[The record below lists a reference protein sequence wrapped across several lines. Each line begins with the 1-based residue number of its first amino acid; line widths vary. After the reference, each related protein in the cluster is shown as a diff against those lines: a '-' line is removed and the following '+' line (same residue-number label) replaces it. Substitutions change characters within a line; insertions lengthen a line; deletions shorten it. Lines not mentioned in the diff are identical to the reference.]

1 MRRSVRAMA
10 VCTGGVRLV
19 EKGPAMRSRFVWVCV
34 VVPVIA
40 AGETYTL
47 ARVTGNAVNL
57 RAAPSVGAPAFGKA
71 SEDEHLVTCG
81 TTGDWVRVYLPKKL
95 PVFISKDDIA
105 REGGETFVQ
114 RPAAVR
120 MEPDRTFAEVGRIPP
135 GTNVKLIRQYGVWWA
150 IEPPLSLTAYV
161 KSQYVKGV
169 KSLSA
174 PEAENVLGG
183 RRVVPLGAIV
193 EVPDA
198 PVVPVVKPAPEE
210 RRPEDVRPAEAPAE
224 PAPERQ
230 VDAEPARRLP
240 GIEVTTW
247 TDAVDRMWRAFLAGR
262 GGRAEEWNFTE
273 AKNECVRTAGDDR
286 ASAEEKQFAETLS
299 AEIKRLEDVK
309 ELLLP
314 KPRKYIDTSEE
325 PERREEKPLA
335 VGWVIG
341 QGRYLNRPGT
351 HALMNG
357 DKVLCYLE
365 GKGTDLDAFVNR
377 RIAVLAGTIE
387 DLPPQYGC
395 RLIKVERAKELT
407 R

>member
-1 MRRSVRAMA
+1 MR
-10 VCTGGVRLV
+10 LL
-19 EKGPAMRSRFVWVCV
+19 FVWASA

-40 AGETYTL
+40 AGEAFTL

-57 RAAPSVGAPAFGKA
+57 RAAPSVGAPALGKV
-71 SEDEHLVTCG
+71 SEDEHLVVCG
-81 TTGDWVRVYLPKKL
+81 TTGDWVRVYLPKRL
-95 PVFISKDDIA
+95 PVFVSKDDIA
-105 REGGETFVQ
+105 RAGEDAFVE

-120 MEPDRTFAEVGRIPP
+120 MEPDRAFAEVGKIPP

-161 KSQYVKGV
+161 NSQYVKGV
-169 KSLSA
+169 KALSA
-174 PEAENVLGG
+174 PEAESVLGG
-183 RRVVPLGAIV
+183 RAVVPLGAIERPR
-193 EVPDA
+193 EVAVKP
-198 PVVPVVKPAPEE
+198 PLKPAPEE
-210 RRPEDVRPAEAPAE
+210 RRPESVRPPEEAPPESAHRVSEGAEAAGG
-224 PAPERQ
+224 
-230 VDAEPARRLP
+230 AEPARPLP
-240 GIEVTTW
+240 GIELRTW
-247 TDAVDRMWRAFLAGR
+247 TEAVEKMWKAFLTGR
-262 GGRAEEWNFTE
+262 NGRAEEWDFTE
-273 AKNECVRTAGDDR
+273 AKNECARTAADGR
-286 ASAEEKQFAETLS
+286 ASAEEKEFAATLS

-325 PERREEKPLA
+325 PERREDKPLA

-395 RLIKVERAKELT
+395 RLIKVERARELS